1 LRRPRRSD
9 PVLALILAALA
20 AGCAPQSRSPFQ
32 QVSFADLPGWH
43 DDDIAAALHPLRRSC
58 AKPADD
64 MRAACAA
71 LAQVAPGEAR
81 RYFEHWFV
89 PHRVSDALIT
99 GYYEPE
105 LHGARAPSARYRVP
119 LYRAPSPPV
128 ASTRAEI
135 DRGALRGR
143 DLELVWVDDPI
154 DAFFLHIQGSGR
166 VRLEDGSVLRLGYA
180 GNNGRPYTAIGAE
193 LVRDGA
199 MPLADVTMQ
208 SIRAW
213 LATHP
218 SEAPAMMARNE
229 RYVFFR
235 VVPEGPVG
243 SQGVTLEPGRSI
255 AVDPQHL
262 PLGAPVFVTTSDPLD
277 ATRPLRRLTVTQ
289 DTGSAIKG
297 LARADFFWGAGA
309 DAGDRAGKMK
319 GRGELYLLKPR
330 TAPGVPTS

>member
-1 LRRPRRSD
+1 
-9 PVLALILAALA
+9 LILAALA
-20 AGCAPQSRSPFQ
+20 AGCAPPSRSPLQ
-32 QVSFADLPGWH
+32 QVSFADVPGWRE
-43 DDDIAAALHPLRRSC
+43 DDVAAALPALRRSC
-58 AKPADD
+58 AKPAEE

-71 LAQVAPGEAR
+71 LAQVAPADAR
-81 RYFEHWFV
+81 GYFERWFV

-105 LHGARAPSARYRVP
+105 LRGSRTPDARYRVP
-119 LYRAPSPPV
+119 LYRAATPPV
-128 ASTRAEI
+128 SASRAEI
-135 DRGALRGR
+135 DNGALRGR

-193 LVRDGA
+193 LVRIGA

-213 LATHP
+213 LAAHP
-218 SEAPAMMARNE
+218 GEAAAMMARNE

-235 VVPEGPVG
+235 LVPDGPVG
-243 SQGVTLEPGRSI
+243 SQGVTLAPERSI
-255 AVDPQHL
+255 AVDSQYVT
-262 PLGAPVFVTTSDPLD
+262 LGLPVFV
-277 ATRPLRRLTVTQ
+277 ATAEPVKNSLLRRLAVAQ
-289 DTGSAIKG
+289 DTGAAIKG

-309 DAGDRAGKMK
+309 EAAERAGKMK

-330 TAPGVPTS
+330 AAPGAPSS